1 MSMYIW
7 EDKDEKKYVVGVDLG
22 GTKIYTALVDLDGNI
37 VKEVT
42 VKTEAQKG
50 DAVVLDKIIKTI
62 DDVLI
67 GTDIDEIKA
76 IGVGSPGPL
85 DVENG
90 LIVYTPNLP
99 FKNFN
104 IVKPIKEKYKIDT
117 YLDNDANVATL
128 SEYMFGAGKGSKN
141 MVYVTVSTGIGGG
154 AILNG
159 SLFRGSTS
167 NALEIGHITVMKGG
181 PRCGCGN
188 TGCAEALASGTAIM
202 KRAKEAI
209 ESKVETSLKN
219 YEEVTAKEVFLEAEK
234 GDKVSK
240 DILND
245 ALSYLGITISNIA
258 NSFDPDK
265 IIIGGGV
272 SEAGRIVFD
281 KIDYEME
288 RRCLKTIYNNCKIEK
303 AVLGSKAGVLGAAA
317 LAILESK

>member
-1 MSMYIW
+1 M
-7 EDKDEKKYVVGVDLG
+7 KKKYVVGVDLG

-128 SEYMFGAGKGSKN
+128 SEYMFGAGKGSEN

-181 PRCGCGN
+181 LRCGCGN

>member
-1 MSMYIW
+1 MG
-7 EDKDEKKYVVGVDLG
+7 KKYVVGVDLG

-50 DAVVLDKIIKTI
+50 DAVVLEKMLNTI

-67 GTDIDEIKA
+67 GTDISEVKA

-104 IVKPIKEKYKIDT
+104 IVKPIRDKYNIDT

-167 NALEIGHITVMKGG
+167 NALEIGHMTVMKGG

-202 KRAKEAI
+202 KRAKEAV
-209 ESKVETSLKN
+209 ESKIDTSLKD

-281 KIDYEME
+281 KIDFEME

>member
-1 MSMYIW
+1 M
-7 EDKDEKKYVVGVDLG
+7 KKKYVVGVDLG

-128 SEYMFGAGKGSKN
+128 SEYMFGAGKGSKIWS
-141 MVYVTVSTGIGGG
+141 M
-154 AILNG
+154 LQ
-159 SLFRGSTS
+159 
-167 NALEIGHITVMKGG
+167 
-181 PRCGCGN
+181 
-188 TGCAEALASGTAIM
+188 
-202 KRAKEAI
+202 
-209 ESKVETSLKN
+209 
-219 YEEVTAKEVFLEAEK
+219 
-234 GDKVSK
+234 
-240 DILND
+240 
-245 ALSYLGITISNIA
+245 
-258 NSFDPDK
+258 
-265 IIIGGGV
+265 
-272 SEAGRIVFD
+272 
-281 KIDYEME
+281 
-288 RRCLKTIYNNCKIEK
+288 
-303 AVLGSKAGVLGAAA
+303 
-317 LAILESK
+317 

>member
-1 MSMYIW
+1 MG
-7 EDKDEKKYVVGVDLG
+7 KKYVVGVDLG

-50 DAVVLDKIIKTI
+50 DAVVLEKMLNTI

-67 GTDIDEIKA
+67 GTDISEVKA

-104 IVKPIKEKYKIDT
+104 IVKPIRDKYKIDT

-167 NALEIGHITVMKGG
+167 NALEIGHMTVMKGG

-202 KRAKEAI
+202 KRAKEAV
-209 ESKVETSLKN
+209 ESKIDTSLKD

-281 KIDYEME
+281 KIDFEME

>member
-1 MSMYIW
+1 M
-7 EDKDEKKYVVGVDLG
+7 KKKYVVGVDLG

-62 DDVLI
+62 DDVLR

>member
-1 MSMYIW
+1 M
-7 EDKDEKKYVVGVDLG
+7 EKKYVIGVDLG
-22 GTKIYTALVDLDGNI
+22 GTKIYTALVDLEGKI
-37 VKEVT
+37 IKEVT
-42 VKTEAQKG
+42 VKTEAHKG
-50 DAVVLDKIIKTI
+50 DEAVLEKLLKTI
-62 DDVLI
+62 DDVLQ
-67 GTDIDEIKA
+67 GTDINEVKA

-85 DVENG
+85 DLEKG

-159 SLFRGSTS
+159 SLFRGSTA
-167 NALEIGHITVMKGG
+167 NALEIGHMTVMKGG

-188 TGCAEALASGTAIM
+188 TGCAEAMASGTAIM
-202 KRAKEAI
+202 KRAREAV
-209 ESKVETSLKN
+209 ESKVETTLKN

-234 GDKVSK
+234 GDKVSQ

-245 ALSYLGITISNIA
+245 SLSYLGITISNIA

-281 KIDYEME
+281 KIEYEME

-303 AVLGSKAGVLGAAA
+303 AVLGSQAGVLGAAA
-317 LAILESK
+317 LAILEGK

>member
-1 MSMYIW
+1 M
-7 EDKDEKKYVVGVDLG
+7 EKKYVVGVDLG
-22 GTKIYTALVDLDGNI
+22 GTKIYTALVDLEGNI

-42 VKTEAQKG
+42 VKTEAHKG
-50 DAVVLDKIIKTI
+50 DAVVLEKLLKTI
-62 DDVLI
+62 DDVLV
-67 GTDIDEIKA
+67 GTDINEVKA

-85 DVENG
+85 DVEKG

-104 IVKPIKEKYKIDT
+104 IVKPIKDKYKIDT

-128 SEYMFGAGKGSKN
+128 SEHMFGAGKGSKN

-202 KRAKEAI
+202 KRAREAV

-245 ALSYLGITISNIA
+245 SLSYLGITISNIA

-272 SEAGRIVFD
+272 SEAGRMVFD
-281 KIDYEME
+281 KIEYEME
-288 RRCLKTIYNNCKIEK
+288 RRCLKTIYNNCKVEK

-317 LAILESK
+317 LAILDGK

>member
-1 MSMYIW
+1 M
-7 EDKDEKKYVVGVDLG
+7 KKKYVVGVDLG

-209 ESKVETSLKN
+209 ESKVEASLKN